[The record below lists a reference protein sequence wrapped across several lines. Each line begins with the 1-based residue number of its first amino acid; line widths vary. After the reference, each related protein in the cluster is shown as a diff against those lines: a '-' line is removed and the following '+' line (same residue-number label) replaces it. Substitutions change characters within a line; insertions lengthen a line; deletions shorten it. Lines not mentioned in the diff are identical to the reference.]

1 MFQVLEQ
8 RLTNLSFQLH
18 GEIMVMVTMMIMIM
32 WLPQAH
38 MQGNRKKQKTNKCQF
53 VSSSLM
59 L

>member
-18 GEIMVMVTMMIMIM
+18 GAIMVMVTMMIMIM

-38 MQGNRKKQKTNKCQF
+38 KQGNRKNKKQTNTNLCLL
-53 VSSSLM
+53 V
-59 L
+59 